1 MSKHGPRVRVTYDDL
16 RPGELRQSKEKIGWA
31 LMRAFKKA
39 RQDYGIEHMIKEH
52 EYYMSKGQKRRQR
65 ALREK
70 LDRVKREKEKKDGVA
85 PQKFEWEENNG

>member
-16 RPGELRQSKEKIGWA
+16 RPNELKQSRDKIGFA

-39 RQDYGIEHMIKEH
+39 RQAYGIEHMIKEH

-65 ALREK
+65 KLREK
-70 LDRVKREKEKKDGVA
+70 IARQKREQEKREVDT
-85 PQKFEWEENNG
+85 QQFEWEDQ